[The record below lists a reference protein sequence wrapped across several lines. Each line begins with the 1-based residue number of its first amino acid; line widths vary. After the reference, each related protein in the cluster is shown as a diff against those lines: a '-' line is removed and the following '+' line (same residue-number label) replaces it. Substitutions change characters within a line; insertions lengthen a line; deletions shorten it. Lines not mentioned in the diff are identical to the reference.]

1 MNQHYTFLEEL
12 NLPDEVRHKIYR
24 GNAEKVYGLKRAGE

>member
-12 NLPDEVRHKIYR
+12 DLPNEVPKKIYR
-24 GNAEKVYGLKRAGE
+24 DNARKVYD